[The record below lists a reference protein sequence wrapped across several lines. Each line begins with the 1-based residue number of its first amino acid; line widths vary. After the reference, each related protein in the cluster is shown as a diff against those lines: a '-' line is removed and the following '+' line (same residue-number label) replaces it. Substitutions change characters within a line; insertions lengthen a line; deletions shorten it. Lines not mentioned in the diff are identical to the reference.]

1 MDLLRTSRAHTE
13 FERFARGHTDGLV
26 RTAYL
31 MVGDRGDAED
41 IAQECML
48 RLARKWPRVRKM
60 EHPGAYARRVMVSL
74 VLDGRHQRARRTL
87 ELATTA
93 PELAAGINDQLV
105 ASIDLRADLIWA
117 LRGLSPRHRA
127 VLVLRYFSDL
137 PEAEVATILGCSVGT
152 VKSSASRALT
162 QLRQTLEQSTPE
174 PAGAPNPH
182 ATRRTVR

>member
-1 MDLLRTSRAHTE
+1 MDLLKSSRAHSE
-13 FERFARGHTDGLV
+13 FERFAAANADGLI

-41 IAQECML
+41 IVQECML

-93 PELAAGINDQLV
+93 PELAAVISDQSAESLD
-105 ASIDLRADLIWA
+105 ARADLIWA
-117 LRGLSPRHRA
+117 LRELSPRHRA

-137 PEAEVATILGCSVGT
+137 PEAEVAAILGCSVGT

-162 QLRQTLEQSTPE
+162 RLRATLEEPE
-174 PAGAPNPH
+174 TEPDAAPNQH
-182 ATRRTVR
+182 TTRRTAR

>member
-1 MDLLRTSRAHTE
+1 MDLLRSSRAHGE
-13 FERFARGHTDGLV
+13 FEQFAAVHADGLI

-41 IAQECML
+41 IVQECML
-48 RLARKWPRVRKM
+48 RLARKWPRVRRM

-87 ELATTA
+87 ELAATA
-93 PELAAGINDQLV
+93 PDISGQPTESLDA
-105 ASIDLRADLIWA
+105 RTDLIRA

-137 PEAEVATILGCSVGT
+137 PEAEVAAILGCSVGT
-152 VKSSASRALT
+152 VKSGTSRALT
-162 QLRQTLEQSTPE
+162 RLRLTLEEPE
-174 PAGAPNPH
+174 TEPDGAPSPH
-182 ATRRTVR
+182 AIRRTVR

>member
-1 MDLLRTSRAHTE
+1 MDLLRSSRAHEE
-13 FERFARGHTDGLV
+13 FERFAAAQTDGLI

-48 RLARKWPRVRKM
+48 RIARKWPRVRKM
-60 EHPGAYARRVMVSL
+60 EHPGAYARRVMVNL

-87 ELATTA
+87 ELAATA
-93 PELAAGINDQLV
+93 PEAGLISDQPAASLD
-105 ASIDLRADLIWA
+105 ARADLIWA

-162 QLRQTLEQSTPE
+162 QLRLTLEETENETADASEQQ
-174 PAGAPNPH
+174 AP
-182 ATRRTVR
+182 RRTLR